1 MLLQEKEFCADAS
14 IMITASHMPGDKNG
28 LKFFLPDG
36 GLESRDVTE
45 ILKLAAKGTTLSGAG
60 RVQTLD
66 YMPRY
71 AAALVEKVRAAT
83 GKDKP
88 LAGKKIIVD
97 AGNGAGG
104 FYVDK
109 VLVPLGADTEGA
121 VF

>member
-14 IMITASHMPGDKNG
+14 IMITASHMPSDKNG

-97 AGNGAGG
+97 AGKDRKSTRLNSSHSI
-104 FYVDK
+104 
-109 VLVPLGADTEGA
+109 
-121 VF
+121 